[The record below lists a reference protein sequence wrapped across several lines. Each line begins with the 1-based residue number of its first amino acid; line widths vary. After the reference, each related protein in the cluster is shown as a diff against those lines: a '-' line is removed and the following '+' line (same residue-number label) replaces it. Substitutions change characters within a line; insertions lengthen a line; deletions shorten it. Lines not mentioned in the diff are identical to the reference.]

1 MLLLLIWSGSLI
13 TVLEEVVSGNRVGSN
28 CTGKVKLSQLFVNG
42 YYGQISGGFC
52 CEWCCESW
60 SCLRHKYRPNL
71 VSKGWGG
78 WTAGISLVDHYG
90 RLQVSPE
97 ASSGE
102 VHIDVF
108 FSWCFILWILPEN
121 QSFLGESWTKSLLK
135 DELHMT
141 FLQYVLG
148 SYVLTM

>member
-1 MLLLLIWSGSLI
+1 LVWEFNYCPWRG
-13 TVLEEVVSGNRVGSN
+13 GQWQGPN

-121 QSFLGESWTKSLLK
+121 QSFLGEVGQN
-135 DELHMT
+135 HH
-141 FLQYVLG
+141 
-148 SYVLTM
+148 